1 MFEGKSMMRHDA
13 PNTLAGRLE
22 VNLDLTTPELPWGR
36 EMRPQM
42 TRTRE
47 PLTSRLAL

>member
-1 MFEGKSMMRHDA
+1 MMRHEA
-13 PNTLAGRLE
+13 PKMCAGRFVL
-22 VNLDLTTPELPWGR
+22 NLDLTTPELPWGR

-47 PLTSRLAL
+47 PLISRLAL

>member
-1 MFEGKSMMRHDA
+1 MMRHEA
-13 PNTLAGRLE
+13 PKTLAGRFE

-36 EMRPQM
+36 ETRPQM
-42 TRTRE
+42 TRTRV